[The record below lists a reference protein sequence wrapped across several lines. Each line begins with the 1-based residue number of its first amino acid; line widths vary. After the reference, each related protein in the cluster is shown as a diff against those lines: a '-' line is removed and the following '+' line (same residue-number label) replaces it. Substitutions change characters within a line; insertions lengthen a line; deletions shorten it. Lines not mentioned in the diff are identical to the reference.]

1 MYCTL
6 EVQADYFLNGFSV
19 KAIVLARVYYQ
30 QILGNVIFM
39 VFDFQGVVYTYNW
52 CVERRSKCGKKICY
66 GMFLGW
72 RRLTFYT
79 QKEDAGI
86 SWHIFRFHI
95 SCSRYTK
102 YREWHPHPIIQN
114 VGFTGPWPLGLS
126 GATAYTPKHY
136 MLFLYSSH
144 PLSAH
149 VGNTPYI
156 AWNIAI
162 LFHNFIYFY
171 NCHCWELQFMG
182 SWLLKE
188 WNLPPEQNIWFSI
201 PESDHSRAPY
211 ITPSFN

>member
-1 MYCTL
+1 MCTL
-6 EVQADYFLNGFSV
+6 EVQRPFFEWFFRKDYCFSQGLLSTDPGKCHSYGLWLPGCSLYIQLMRGTAV
-19 KAIVLARVYYQ
+19 
-30 QILGNVIFM
+30 QI
-39 VFDFQGVVYTYNW
+39 W
-52 CVERRSKCGKKICY
+52 KKICY

-72 RRLTFYT
+72 KRLTFYT

-156 AWNIAI
+156 AWNIDI

-171 NCHCWELQFMG
+171 DCHCWELQFMG

-188 WNLPPEQNIWFSI
+188 WNLPQNRIYGFLSQKVTTRV
-201 PESDHSRAPY
+201 HL
-211 ITPSFN
+211 T